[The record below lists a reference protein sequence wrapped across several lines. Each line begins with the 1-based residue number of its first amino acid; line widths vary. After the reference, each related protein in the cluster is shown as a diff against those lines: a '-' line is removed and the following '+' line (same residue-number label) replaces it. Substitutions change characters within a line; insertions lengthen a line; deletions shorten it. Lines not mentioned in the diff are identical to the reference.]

1 LNIFDRDH
9 YLIIQSIR
17 NFVILQR
24 VNVQLNAF
32 ICLHRNVYYEITLY
46 ITIRIAQSLS
56 FTHK

>member
-17 NFVILQR
+17 NFVILRR
-24 VNVQLNAF
+24 VNVLNAF
-32 ICLHRNVYYEITLY
+32 ICSHRNVYYEITLY